1 MKNSDGAH
9 CSSPGW
15 RSPLNLP
22 SLTILDSDG
31 GKTGTTALIR
41 SVGNMY
47 ISPSGLWTDAKYSK
61 IYQKQHKNLNGKII
75 KPYDVEWLF
84 WI

>member
-1 MKNSDGAH
+1 MENGARGFSFVGREKASAKKACTGEGH
-9 CSSPGW
+9 RATPNGY
-15 RSPLNLP
+15 LP
-22 SLTILDSDG
+22 TA
-31 GKTGTTALIR
+31 ALIR

-84 WI
+84 